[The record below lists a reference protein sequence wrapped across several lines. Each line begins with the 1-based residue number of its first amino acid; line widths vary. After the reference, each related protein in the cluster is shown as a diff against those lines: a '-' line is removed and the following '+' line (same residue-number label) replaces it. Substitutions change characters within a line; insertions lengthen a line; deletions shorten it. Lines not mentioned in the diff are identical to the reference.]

1 MGDRRLSTGD
11 DMPKRLLVYKLNDI
25 PRENRL
31 HEGRMTR
38 FSIRTKNAQIV
49 FADIVPQS
57 LGSQRYHRKPHD
69 HPHDMLLIV
78 TKGTMRMEIDGEE
91 YDIGEGAAV
100 DVPAFAMHRGYA
112 LGEKQVSLIEIF
124 SPVRHDYIHL
134 VEYQQESFGDNGV
147 PWVKEEL
154 NSWNPPPG
162 P

>member
-1 MGDRRLSTGD
+1 MPGRL
-11 DMPKRLLVYKLNDI
+11 PVYKLSDI

-38 FSIRTKNAQIV
+38 YSIRTKNAQIV
-49 FADIVPQS
+49 FAEITPQPV
-57 LGSQRYHRKPHD
+57 GSQRYHRQPHD
-69 HPHDMLLIV
+69 HPHDMLVIV
-78 TKGTMRMEIDGEE
+78 TKGTMRMEIAGEE
-91 YDIGEGAAV
+91 YDIGEGSVV

-112 LGEKQVSLIEIF
+112 LGEKPVSLIEIF

-134 VEYQQESFGDNGV
+134 VEWQKEAFGDNGV
-147 PWVKEEL
+147 PWVKEEF